1 MPTSPRVL
9 INLHG
14 NYTSDPGTRT
24 KHELLFKS
32 LAETASI
39 IDIHNAELQN
49 LQRGWAA
56 IQSFHPN
63 FSEWKIRYYLNADAF
78 RLRSKQESEYIH
90 RFTNKADVVLQIGT
104 LYSSWQPVLPVILY
118 LDYTA
123 QLSIQ
128 KNQAGH
134 AFRVPP
140 HAERWLAME
149 RRAYEQAAHICVRS
163 HLVLSSLVEDYGISR
178 DKISVVGGGANFS
191 PLPSLPH
198 RISRTEQPSQNL
210 LFIGKDFFRKGGDLL
225 IQAFE
230 QLQHDFPMARL
241 TLITDLPQN
250 VNLPAGVVHQPPT
263 WDREI
268 IASAYANASIFVLPS
283 RLETWGDVLL
293 EAMSFALPCVG
304 VQSDAM
310 EDIVVDHLTGILV
323 PPSDPDALAAAL
335 RNLLE
340 NPQVSQEYGLNGRER
355 IEKTLNWPHVAR
367 ELTEV
372 LSRYC

>member
-14 NYTSDPGTRT
+14 NYASDPGTRT

-32 LAETASI
+32 LAETANI

-104 LYSSWQPVLPVILY
+104 LYSSWQPVLPVVLY

-191 PLPSLPH
+191 PLPH